1 MVLVWCFCGAFVFGG
16 GGFGRGMMAL
26 RLFWRRVFLWWIF
39 GFSRWG
45 ARAGSEV
52 LMKSSLVLRCALV
65 NGFVTFHVFEIGRG
79 YSDG

>member
-1 MVLVWCFCGAFVFGG
+1 
-16 GGFGRGMMAL
+16 MMAL
-26 RLFWRRVFLWWIF
+26 RLFWRRVFLWCF
-39 GFSRWG
+39 LGFSRWG

-79 YSDG
+79 YFDG

>member
-1 MVLVWCFCGAFVFGG
+1 M
-16 GGFGRGMMAL
+16 
-26 RLFWRRVFLWWIF
+26 WWIF

-65 NGFVTFHVFEIGRG
+65 NGFVTFLVFEIGRG

>member
-1 MVLVWCFCGAFVFGG
+1 MWCF
-16 GGFGRGMMAL
+16 
-26 RLFWRRVFLWWIF
+26 F

-79 YSDG
+79 YFDG

>member
-1 MVLVWCFCGAFVFGG
+1 MMVSRDGVAGWLWQDGCAFVLAESF
-16 GGFGRGMMAL
+16 
-26 RLFWRRVFLWWIF
+26 FWWWIF

-52 LMKSSLVLRCALV
+52 LMKSSFWLRCALV